1 VQVLEARPI
10 HHEIAVDADVVVVEF
25 DSGDAV
31 LAFFFHLA
39 VTLSMALFTYLT
51 ILGFT
56 GGAVPVLGW
65 QLAGGLVPGLLWLG
79 VMSTLGVVVVGVAPL
94 LAASALARTL
104 LHIRSR

>member
-1 VQVLEARPI
+1 VQVLEAHRI
-10 HHEIAVDADVVVVEF
+10 HHEIAVDADVVVVES

-31 LAFFFHLA
+31 LAFFSRLA

-56 GGAVPVLGW
+56 GGAVPGLGW

-94 LAASALARTL
+94 LAASTLARAL